1 MAMWQRFTVYD
12 NSTDFPVIV
21 CGTSR
26 ECAKAMG
33 VALPTFY
40 SVLSIGEKKGHGNR
54 WTILREG
61 KEV

>member
-12 NSTDFPVIV
+12 NHTDFPVIV

-26 ECAKAMG
+26 ECSNAMG
-33 VALPTFY
+33 ISLATFY
-40 SVLSIGEKKGHGNR
+40 AVLSNGKGKGHGNR